1 MLARECRSGTEKAG
15 LRVGDQFDRDRR
27 HEILEPPLGD
37 EALGETR
44 PDELVADTQAK
55 PPRDHDAAGALC
67 KRKVACNAAER
78 ETEAIRSRSRQRILA
93 AHRRCPYRAVIERS
107 DRASFHA
114 RQRFINIDD
123 AGTGYDTLYRHAA
136 MAFAQP
142 REDGVLDAVERREID
157 MSAFGRLDAIVGP
170 IAPYMRDAKPG
181 PGADNADRSLR
192 GKWLVRA
199 CQPLEILRL
208 GLRDRMTDS
217 LEIIDQR
224 IAVDIQLLAD
234 QRRANDPGIVGEAN
248 DLATRR
254 PRDRNGDG
262 ARSAPPC
269 RRSKSC
275 QAV

>member
-1 MLARECRSGTEKAG
+1 MKFSNRPLATKRSGKP
-15 LRVGDQFDRDRR
+15 DRTSWSRIRR
-27 HEILEPPLGD
+27 PS
-37 EALGETR
+37 
-44 PDELVADTQAK
+44 
-55 PPRDHDAAGALC
+55 PPRDHDAPGALR

-78 ETEAIRSRSRQRILA
+78 EAEAIRGRSRQRILA
-93 AHRRCPYRAVIERS
+93 AYRPAPYSPVVERRNRSPFHR
-107 DRASFHA
+107 
-114 RQRFINIDD
+114 RQRFIYIDD

-170 IAPYMRDAKPG
+170 ITPYMRDAKPG

-192 GKWLVRA
+192 GKRLVGA
-199 CQPLEILRL
+199 CQPLEIPRI

-234 QRRANDPGIVGEAN
+234 QRREPPPGLGTGPV
-248 DLATRR
+248 
-254 PRDRNGDG
+254 
-262 ARSAPPC
+262 SAPLPP
-269 RRSKSC
+269 RPP
-275 QAV
+275 